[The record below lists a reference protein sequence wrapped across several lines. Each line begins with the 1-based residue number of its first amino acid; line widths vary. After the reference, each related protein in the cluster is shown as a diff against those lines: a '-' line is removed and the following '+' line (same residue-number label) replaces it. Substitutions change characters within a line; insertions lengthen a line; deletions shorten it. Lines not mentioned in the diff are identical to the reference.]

1 MYSQII
7 EQILKNLRY
16 LEDEKIDVLCY
27 ELKVIADANVLV
39 LEEDIIEEYITELYN
54 SIIDNNYLN
63 WKVINNF
70 LRLMN
75 TSCGITDKINSI
87 VHTNKSKMSLI
98 EIIEEYDR
106 NYIDI
111 ESLVF

>member
-1 MYSQII
+1 MYTQII

-39 LEEDIIEEYITELYN
+39 LEEDTIEEYIKELYN
-54 SIIDNNYLN
+54 SIMNDNYLN

-70 LRLMN
+70 LRLIN
-75 TSCGITDKINSI
+75 TNCGITDNINSF
-87 VHTNKSKMSLI
+87 VHTNELKMRLI
-98 EIIEEYDR
+98 KIIEEYNR

-111 ESLVF
+111 ESLF